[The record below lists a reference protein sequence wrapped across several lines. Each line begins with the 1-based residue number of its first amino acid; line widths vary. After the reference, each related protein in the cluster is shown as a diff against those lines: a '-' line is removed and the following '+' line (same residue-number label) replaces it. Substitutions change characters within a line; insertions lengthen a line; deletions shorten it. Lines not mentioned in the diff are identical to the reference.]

1 MHELEYIFHPKSV
14 AVVGAS
20 NDPRKWGNMY
30 LDLLLEFGF
39 KGKVYAVNPKESH
52 VLGLETYPSF
62 GDIQE
67 PVDYVISTIAAE
79 RCPELMEQCVAKGV
93 KVVQFFTARLA
104 ETGEPDRIAL
114 ERKIV
119 EIARRGGIRLLG
131 PNCMGIY
138 YPEENLSFRYNFP
151 RESGHVGSFCQS
163 AGNTAEFIYRAAIR
177 GVRFSKVIHYGN
189 ASDLNESDF
198 MDYLAQDPQTT
209 IIGAYIEGVR
219 DGPRFYEG
227 LKRAA
232 SKKPVAILKPG
243 RTEAGARAL
252 TSHTASLSGSAEIWD
267 GLCRQTG
274 AIRVESVEEL
284 GDMLI
289 AFQFFPPPK
298 GRCVGLMGSGGGGS
312 ISASD
317 ECESMGLTMPQ
328 LTAKQMEEVKKFA
341 PYTWVLINN
350 PLDSSVTGSLDV
362 TAKSIE
368 LIGRDERVDFLI
380 YDAGTEWALDRPK
393 GVEDMQ
399 TIVDIGL
406 NLRHSVGKPM
416 AMIIRSA
423 DCPEDW
429 RWQASVEAQERCI
442 RAGLPVFPTTLRAVR
457 AISGLIRYY
466 EQRDGGR

>member
-20 NDPRKWGNMY
+20 TDPRKWGNMY
-30 LDLLLEFGF
+30 VELLLEFGF
-39 KGKVYAVNPKESH
+39 KGKVYAVNPNESD
-52 VLGLETYPSF
+52 VLGLETYSSLR
-62 GDIQE
+62 DIRE

-79 RCPELMEQCVAKGV
+79 LGPELMEQCVAKGV
-93 KVVQFFTARLA
+93 KVVQFYTARLA

-138 YPEENLSFRYNFP
+138 YPEENLSFRFNFP

-198 MDYLAQDPQTT
+198 IDYLAQDPQTT

-232 SKKPVAILKPG
+232 RKKPVAIYKPG

-252 TSHTASLSGSAEIWD
+252 ASHTASLSGSAEIWD

-274 AIRVESVEEL
+274 AIR
-284 GDMLI
+284 I
-289 AFQFFPPPK
+289 
-298 GRCVGLMGSGGGGS
+298 GLMGSGGGGS

-317 ECESMGLTMPQ
+317 ECESVGLTIPRLRAEQ
-328 LTAKQMEEVKKFA
+328 REEVKKFA
-341 PYTWVLINN
+341 PYTWMLINN
-350 PLDSSVTGSLDV
+350 PLDSSVTGSLDE

-368 LIGRDERVDFLI
+368 LIGKDERVDFLI
-380 YDAGTEWALDRPK
+380 YDAGTEWMLDRPQ
-393 GVEDMQ
+393 GVRYMQ
-399 TIVDIGL
+399 AIVDIGL
-406 NLRHSVGKPM
+406 DLRHRVGKPM
-416 AMIIRSA
+416 ALIIRSA

-429 RWQASVEAQERCI
+429 RWQASVETQERCI
-442 RAGLPVFPTTLRAVR
+442 RAGMPVFPTTLRAVR
-457 AISGLIRYY
+457 AISRLIRYH
-466 EQRDGGR
+466 EQRDARR

>member
-1 MHELEYIFHPKSV
+1 VHELEYIFHPKSV

-20 NDPRKWGNMY
+20 ADPRKYGNMY
-30 LDLLLEFGF
+30 LDLLLKFGF
-39 KGKVYAVNPKESH
+39 KGRVYAVNPNETN
-52 VLGLETYPSF
+52 VLGLSTYSSF

-67 PVDYVISTIAAE
+67 SVDYVISTINAE

-104 ETGEPDRIAL
+104 ETGESDRIAL
-114 ERKIV
+114 EGRLL
-119 EIARRGGIRLLG
+119 EIARRGGIRVLG

-138 YPEENLSFRYNFP
+138 YPEGKLSFRYNFP

-198 MDYLAQDPQTT
+198 MDYLEQDPQTNF
-209 IIGAYIEGVR
+209 IGAYIEGVR

-232 SKKPVAILKPG
+232 SKKPGAIYKPG

-252 TSHTASLSGSAEIWD
+252 ASHTASMSGSAEIWD

-274 AIRVESVEEL
+274 TIRVESVEEL
-284 GDMLI
+284 ADMLI
-289 AFQFFPPPK
+289 AFQFFPPLR
-298 GRCVGLMGSGGGGS
+298 GRRVGLMGSGGGGS

-317 ECESMGLTMPQ
+317 ECESMGLTIPP
-328 LTAKQMEEVKKFA
+328 LTAEQREEVRKFA
-341 PYTWVLINN
+341 PHTWVLINN
-350 PLDSSVTGSLDV
+350 PLDSSVTASLDE
-362 TAKSIE
+362 TARSIE
-368 LIGRDERVDFLI
+368 LIGRDKRVDFLI
-380 YDAGTEWALDRPK
+380 FDAGSEWILDRPQGTDIIK
-393 GVEDMQ
+393 A
-399 TIVDIGL
+399 IVDICL
-406 NLRHSVGKPM
+406 NLHHSVGKPM
-416 AMIIRSA
+416 AVIIRSA

-442 RAGLPVFPTTLRAVR
+442 DAGLPVFPTTLRAVR
-457 AISGLIRYY
+457 AISRLIRYY
-466 EQRDGGR
+466 EQRDSRG

>member
-1 MHELEYIFHPKSV
+1 MHDLEYIFHRKSV

-30 LDLLLEFGF
+30 LDILLEFEF
-39 KGKVYAVNPKESH
+39 KGKVYAVNPNESH
-52 VLGLETYPSF
+52 VLGLETNPSL
-62 GDIQE
+62 GDIRE
-67 PVDYVISTIAAE
+67 SVDYVISTIAAE
-79 RCPELMEQCVAKGV
+79 RCPELMEQCVKKGV

-114 ERKIV
+114 ERKIL
-119 EIARRGGIRLLG
+119 EIARRGGIRVLG

-138 YPEENLSFRYNFP
+138 CPEENLSFRYNFP
-151 RESGHVGSFCQS
+151 RESGHVGCFFQS
-163 AGNTAEFIYRAAIR
+163 AGNTAELIYRAAIR

-198 MDYLAQDPQTT
+198 MDYLAKDSQTT
-209 IIGAYIEGVR
+209 IIGAYVEGVR
-219 DGPRFYEG
+219 DGPRFYES

-232 SKKPVAILKPG
+232 REKPVAIYKPG

-267 GLCRQTG
+267 GLCHQAG

-298 GRCVGLMGSGGGGS
+298 GRRVGLMGSGGGGS

-317 ECESMGLTMPQ
+317 ECEIMGLTLPR
-328 LTAKQMEEVKKFA
+328 LTAEQREEVKKFA

-368 LIGRDERVDFLI
+368 LIARDDRVDFII
-380 YDAGTEWALDRPK
+380 YDAGTEWMLDRRQ

-406 NLRHSVGKPM
+406 NVLHRVGKPL

-429 RWQASVEAQERCI
+429 RWRASVEAQERCI
-442 RAGLPVFPTTLRAVR
+442 KDGLPVFPTTLRAVR
-457 AISGLIRYY
+457 AISRLIRYY
-466 EQRDGGR
+466 EWRDGLG